1 MSLQDARR
9 RAPEEPPRPL
19 RRRLPRLTLSH
30 TWVVLAL
37 VLPAI
42 VLLGLNISAVD
53 LAYHIRAGDIMLRT
67 HHVIRT
73 DSFSFTAFGRP
84 WLDQQWGAQILLTLL
99 YRIGGWSFLVFVRAL
114 FGSVV
119 MLFVFL
125 ACRARGAPMKQAA
138 WLTLGSGA
146 IALAGLMPRPQ
157 LFGI

>member
-42 VLLGLNISAVD
+42 VLLGLSLSAVD
-53 LAYHIRAGDIMLRT
+53 LAYHIRAGNIMLRT

-99 YRIGGWSFLVFVRAL
+99 YRIGGWSFLVFVRA
-114 FGSVV
+114 V
-119 MLFVFL
+119 
-125 ACRARGAPMKQAA
+125 A
-138 WLTLGSGA
+138 GA
-146 IALAGLMPRPQ
+146 ITLSLVYLATRA
-157 LFGI
+157 